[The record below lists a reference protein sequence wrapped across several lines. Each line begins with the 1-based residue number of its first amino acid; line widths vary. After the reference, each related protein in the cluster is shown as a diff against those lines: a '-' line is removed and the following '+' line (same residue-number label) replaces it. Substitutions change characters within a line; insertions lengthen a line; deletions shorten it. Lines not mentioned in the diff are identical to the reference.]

1 MIYQRLIQLHK
12 KNIRNIRYVKYTQN
26 HLLNYYDELHQLN
39 IFENQ
44 IIDMY
49 FERTTF
55 CSIKKRKTKIKINE
69 NFDVNVNEFNND
81 ENDENKT
88 FNEKNEQKTLNE
100 FNEQYQNNMKYQ

>member
-1 MIYQRLIQLHK
+1 MIHQRLIQFHK
-12 KNIRNIRYVKYTQN
+12 KNIRNIRYVKYTRD

-49 FERTTF
+49 FERTTSR
-55 CSIKKRKTKIKINE
+55 SIKKRKTNIKINE
-69 NFDVNVNEFNND
+69 NFDVNVSEFNDD
-81 ENDENKT
+81 EKNEKKT
-88 FNEKNEQKTLNE
+88 FDEKNEQKTFDE